1 VAEQVELAEMLQVPV
16 PQQMVE
22 LEFNL
27 QLLVQQHIMQEEAQA
42 EHKMEEL
49 LVLAVLVEA
58 ETLVMEVELD
68 LILDNM
74 VFQIQEAAAEQEIEA
89 LEEMVDQAL

>member
-1 VAEQVELAEMLQVPV
+1 VELAEMLQVPL

-74 VFQIQEAAAEQEIEA
+74 VFQIQVAAVEQEIEA
-89 LEEMVDQAL
+89 LEEMVDQA

>member
-1 VAEQVELAEMLQVPV
+1 MELAEMLQVPL

-74 VFQIQEAAAEQEIEA
+74 VFQIQVAAVEQEIEA
-89 LEEMVDQAL
+89 LEEMVDQA